1 MNSHEAVKQEESA
14 VADPTGL
21 LFTIYYFG
29 SLAHNLYK
37 QRWSEKGLL
46 LTGDAKHYQD
56 QVQEGLKQMV
66 QTGDGTQL
74 IGSELRKRVG
84 DLEELCNA
92 LVLNSR
98 AQFFK
103 ETGSWD
109 AESVEMFLTWNDDWL
124 EEMLRGWTLPQGDP
138 PTQAARVAE
147 VIKHRWKQA
156 GRPGDKELLLDKKEA
171 AQLLGHARLHRI
183 VFNNMR
189 AMGTAWVDCR
199 LLKDQI
205 KPGRGG
211 KTLETKREEE
221 SRTKKRELVRERQ
234 KLTGA
239 CLKFSRKGF
248 LLLSYSMNNRGY
260 LLAQRLIADEVL
272 FNSDEDIK
280 KKASYLGVSGHLI
293 DAIVDNSQDLYKN
306 LHQQWVRAIY
316 LPWARPF
323 KRVKELP
330 ASAILYQFP
339 PVAFVARLCS
349 KKVRQEV
356 IETAELLSPG
366 NGPFSWRRMM
376 EQEQLNAFGDGSRKS
391 FTPTEV
397 MERGFSEFLAHL
409 SAQAIKSEVGELKN
423 KLADVDKYATKVGNA
438 VNAVNVARVQQEVR
452 QLDTLIKTFT
462 VALNAA
468 AKDASSAADGDGEK
482 SSVETPF
489 RAIIDNLVAAR
500 DAVAE
505 FLSNARAEQAES
517 ASKSEAEAASDAR
530 AEQAG
535 KRNAESASKSEA
547 EAASDARA
555 EQAGKRNAQRR
566 WKRKAASDARAEQ
579 ARSASKSEAESASNA
594 RAEQEVKPPPAGM
607 VLIPAGKFQSCRR
620 RLFRTVYLDDFY
632 IDTHPVTCEDFKKFL
647 DADENAKWR
656 KHKEPH
662 GHGSNYLKAWTDWPG
677 DVDRKTRWNNVYPP
691 GEADH
696 PVTYVSW
703 YAAMAYAKWAGKR
716 LPTEA
721 EWECAARGGL
731 VEKRYPWGDTISHLH
746 ANYSFDNA
754 FDNPDDFLTTPV
766 GAYPANGYGLY
777 DMVENVWEWCLDA
790 LDAASDKRRNPLAG
804 GKTIQWLCNN
814 FITVERDLSRVL
826 RGGPMSRD
834 TERLRVTNRHASSPS
849 RKLGR
854 FGFRCVQ
861 DVVR

>member
-14 VADPTGL
+14 VADPTGGW

-29 SLAHNLYK
+29 SLAHNLWK
-37 QRWSEKGLL
+37 QRWSEKGLQ
-46 LTGDAKHYQD
+46 LTGDAKYYQD

-103 ETGSWD
+103 EARLWN
-109 AESVEMFLTWNDDWL
+109 AESAELFLTWIDDWL

-156 GRPGDKELLLDKKEA
+156 GRPGDKKLLLDKEKA
-171 AQLLGHARLHRI
+171 AQLLDRARMHRF
-183 VFNNMR
+183 VFNSIR
-189 AMGTAWVDCR
+189 ATGADYADCR
-199 LLKDQI
+199 RMKRQSER
-205 KPGRGG
+205 PRGG
-211 KTLETKREEE
+211 WMAATELEEA
-221 SRTKKRELVRERQ
+221 SRTINRMLIKKRQ
-234 KLTGA
+234 KDTVD
-239 CLKFSRKGF
+239 F
-248 LLLSYSMNNRGY
+248 LEIYHGMFIDLDIDMNHLPTFGDEGY
-260 LLAQRLIADEVL
+260 HLALRLIADEVL
-272 FNSDEDIK
+272 SDSDEDIK
-280 KKASYLGVSGHLI
+280 AKAKALEVSKHLI
-293 DAIVDNSQDLYKN
+293 DAIVDNSQGLYKA
-306 LHQQWVRAIY
+306 LHERWAKAINST
-316 LPWARPF
+316 WTRPI
-323 KRVKELP
+323 KRLKDL
-330 ASAILYQFP
+330 
-339 PVAFVARLCS
+339 RLS
-349 KKVRQEV
+349 TGIAVV
-356 IETAELLSPG
+356 TAPISRYIAGSHLNEGSYTLG
-366 NGPFSWRRMM
+366 FANAFSWKRMM

-397 MERGFSEFLAHL
+397 MERGFSEFSAHL
-409 SAQAIKSEVGELKN
+409 LAQAIASEVGKLKN
-423 KLADVDKYATKVGNA
+423 ELADVDKYATKVGNA

-468 AKDASSAADGDGEK
+468 AKDTSSAADGDGEK

-579 ARSASKSEAESASNA
+579 AESASKSEAESASNA

-691 GEADH
+691 GMADH

-731 VEKRYPWGDTISHLH
+731 VEKRYPWGDTIID
-746 ANYSFDNA
+746 ADTDAIFDT
-754 FDNPDDFLTTPV
+754 TTPV
-766 GAYPANGYGLY
+766 GVYPPNGFGLY